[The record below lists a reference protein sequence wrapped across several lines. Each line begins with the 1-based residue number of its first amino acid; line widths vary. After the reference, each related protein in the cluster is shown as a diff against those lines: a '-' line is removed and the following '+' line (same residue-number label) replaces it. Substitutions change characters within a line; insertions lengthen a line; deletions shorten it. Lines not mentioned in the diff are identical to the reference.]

1 MLKKNSCMNA
11 IILAAGLG
19 SRFKEMTKLKHKSL
33 FEINGVPNIER
44 TIKYLQEA
52 EIKDIYIVVGY
63 LKEQFYYLKEKY
75 GCHLIHNNKYKEYNN
90 VYSFYLASEYFSNS
104 YVIDADVVLFRNI
117 FLESLTNSTYFTIL
131 RNKSDDLEWNPILDK
146 EVVKDIIVSNKCIPS
161 LLGVSFW
168 KENDAKVILYKL
180 NEYIDKNIFIDPKL
194 YWDHIPMKLLSKLK
208 VTAKEISIYDG
219 YEIDK
224 LEDFNFLLNNI
235 LRV

>member
-146 EVVKDIIVSNKCIPS
+146 AVVKDIIVSNKHIPS
-161 LLGVSFW
+161 LLGISFW
-168 KENDAKVILYKL
+168 KESDAKVILSTLK
-180 NEYIDKNIFIDPKL
+180 EYINENIFIDPRL
-194 YWDHIPMKLLSKLK
+194 YWDNIPMKLLDKLN
-208 VTAKEISIYDG
+208 VSVKEISIYDG

-224 LEDFNFLLNNI
+224 LEGLSFLLSNLI
-235 LRV
+235 